1 MPEDPAADV
10 VERAG
15 NRLRAE
21 LVALFEQIGADF
33 RATYRLDLP
42 DEHGQPEDG
51 DLEDVV
57 FDLVWATK
65 RALSVDEHDVTSTD
79 PAGGQ
84 VAVGLLVSML
94 RPRLDELGVLPN
106 PLAAYDDAQAL
117 LDVAGG
123 DDAWETTASA
133 DRPLLIVRRV
143 VRCHLDP
150 GLPTDIYRE
159 WWS

>member
-10 VERAG
+10 VERTG

-42 DEHGQPEDG
+42 DEHGRPEDG

-65 RALSVDEHDVTSTD
+65 RVLAVDEHDVTSTD
-79 PAGGQ
+79 PEAGQ
-84 VAVGLLVSML
+84 NAVGVLVTML

-106 PLAAYDDAQAL
+106 PLAAYDDGRAL
-117 LDVAGG
+117 VDMAGG
-123 DDAWETTASA
+123 DDAWMATVGA

-150 GLPTDIYRE
+150 EVPTDIYRE
-159 WWS
+159 WWT